1 MEHGGRRGATPSRQR
16 TVDTDDFRAD
26 YAAALD
32 AYLRGADERVLDRAD
47 ELGRRAVEEELTLLE
62 LAASYHE
69 PLLVAMRAAPD
80 AGSAADLARTASEFY
95 MESLTVVETARRA
108 MSDARDSAHA
118 ERRNAALLRQLSTFL
133 ADPSLALSTL
143 DSVEEVLTLV
153 VEQARE
159 ILGADCAQATVELGD
174 RLPITAASR
183 ADGERAW
190 AGYLS
195 DELRPPGPESRPQG
209 DWITAPI
216 TALDGHHLGSME
228 LVEKTE
234 GEFTDLDQAVLAH
247 IAEMAS
253 AAIERAQL
261 YHERR

>member
-1 MEHGGRRGATPSRQR
+1 MMEHGGRRGATPSRQR
-16 TVDTDDFRAD
+16 TVETDDFRAD

-32 AYLRGADERVLDRAD
+32 AYLRGADERALDR
-47 ELGRRAVEEELTLLE
+47 GRRAVEEELTLLE

-95 MESLTVVETARRA
+95 TESLTILETARRA
-108 MSDARDSAHA
+108 MSEARDSAHA

-159 ILGADCAQATVELGD
+159 ILGADCAQATVQLGD

-190 AGYLS
+190 A
-195 DELRPPGPESRPQG
+195 
-209 DWITAPI
+209 
-216 TALDGHHLGSME
+216 
-228 LVEKTE
+228 
-234 GEFTDLDQAVLAH
+234 
-247 IAEMAS
+247 
-253 AAIERAQL
+253 
-261 YHERR
+261 